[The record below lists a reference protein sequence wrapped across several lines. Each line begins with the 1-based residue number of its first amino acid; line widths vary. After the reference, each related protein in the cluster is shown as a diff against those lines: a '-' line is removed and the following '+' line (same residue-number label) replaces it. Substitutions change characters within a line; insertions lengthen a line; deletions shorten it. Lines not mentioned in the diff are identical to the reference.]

1 MSLPFGAASTGAPRC
16 EAPEVRRL
24 IDVCVVSSFAYPHA
38 MLIMMRAAT
47 PSGFSL
53 GYQPALDGLRAV
65 SIVAV
70 LAHHSHWLSGGYLGV
85 DVFFTLSGF
94 LITALLTEEF
104 ARTGTITLR
113 LFYARRALRLL
124 PALLVLVVVCAG
136 TLLATVPEYGP
147 LVLHQAAAV
156 LFYVANWAWVIDV
169 PLGVLS
175 HTWSL
180 GVEEQF
186 YLLWPCALLVM
197 LRVSSPRRLFAMTLV
212 LAGAGAAWRHALVQ
226 AGARFEHIQRGL
238 DAHGDALL
246 IGCALSLGLTAGLRL
261 PGRSTLAAL
270 AGVCGAGGSPRLLD
284 MARQLHTPPRQLG
297 RGRRRFA
304 HHRSRREC
312 APLTL
317 DTTAGRSPSRGDRSH
332 FLWRLSVAFPGV
344 RPLRARDASGQRRHG
359 VMDVGRGGLG
369 SQLRR
374 GRAVICDRRT
384 PGARPEAHAAA
395 PRQRAD
401 IAARLG
407 AVRVEESRA
416 RVDIVEPLASQRRSH
431 PTTA

>member
-1 MSLPFGAASTGAPRC
+1 
-16 EAPEVRRL
+16 
-24 IDVCVVSSFAYPHA
+24 
-38 MLIMMRAAT
+38 MMRAAS

-70 LAHHSHWLSGGYLGV
+70 LAHHSHWLPGGYLGV
-85 DVFFTLSGF
+85 DVFFALSGF

-104 ARTGTITLR
+104 VRTGTITLR

-136 TLLATVPEYGP
+136 SLLATVPAEYGP
-147 LVLHQAAAV
+147 LVLHAAAAV
-156 LFYVANWAWVIDV
+156 LFYVANWAWVIDL

-261 PGRSTLAAL
+261 PGRSSFAAL
-270 AGVCGAGGSPRLLD
+270 LGVCGLAGALVFSTFPGSYLSYPVSSLAAVAVSLIIAHVVSAPDSPLTRLL
-284 MARQLHTPPRQLG
+284 AV
-297 RGRRRFA
+297 
-304 HHRSRREC
+304 
-312 APLTL
+312 APLVTIGRISYGVYLWHFPVFYFFGLVTL
-317 DTTAGRSPSRGDRSH
+317 PGTAPT
-332 FLWRLSVAFPGV
+332 
-344 RPLRARDASGQRRHG
+344 ASW
-359 VMDVGRGGLG
+359 ML
-369 SQLRR
+369 
-374 GRAVICDRRT
+374 
-384 PGARPEAHAAA
+384 AAA
-395 PRQRAD
+395 AWAVSFG
-401 IAARLG
+401 AAGLSY
-407 AVRVEESRA
+407 A
-416 RVDIVEPLASQRRSH
+416 IVERPALALKRTLQPLVVPLAPQRRSH

>member
-1 MSLPFGAASTGAPRC
+1 
-16 EAPEVRRL
+16 
-24 IDVCVVSSFAYPHA
+24 
-38 MLIMMRAAT
+38 MLIMMRAAS

-104 ARTGTITLR
+104 VRTGTITLR

-124 PALLVLVVVCAG
+124 PALLILVVVCAG
-136 TLLATVPEYGP
+136 SLLATVPAEYGP

-156 LFYVANWAWVIDV
+156 LFYVANWAWVIDL

-197 LRVSSPRRLFAMTLV
+197 LRVSSPRRLFAVTLV

-246 IGCALSLGLTAGLRL
+246 IGCALSLGLTAGVRL
-261 PGRSTLAAL
+261 PGRSSFAAL
-270 AGVCGAGGSPRLLD
+270 LGVCGLAGALVFSTFPGSYLSYPVSLLAAVAVSFIIAHVVSEPRSPLTQLL
-284 MARQLHTPPRQLG
+284 AV
-297 RGRRRFA
+297 
-304 HHRSRREC
+304 
-312 APLTL
+312 APLV
-317 DTTAGRSPSRGDRSH
+317 AIGRISYG
-332 FLWRLSVAFPGV
+332 
-344 RPLRARDASGQRRHG
+344 
-359 VMDVGRGGLG
+359 VGRGGLG

-407 AVRVEESRA
+407 AVHVEDSRA
-416 RVDIVEPLASQRRSH
+416 DPARTRARGDIVVPPAPQRRSH